1 MAKKMRIL
9 LAGAASLWLA
19 MPAQAEVNAQTV
31 VATVNGEAITLGQM
45 IVVREGLHEPFDQM
59 PPQELYDAILEQMI
73 RQVALAQVGEGE
85 RTARDDIA
93 LTLDR
98 RAYLAGAVLERSA
111 SAEVPEADLKAAYDK
126 EYTANEPKREYHAA
140 HILVETEDEA
150 KAVKA
155 ALDGGADFA
164 EQAKLKSTGSSGPN
178 DGDLGWFTL
187 DMMVEPFSE
196 AVGTLQPGQVSDPV
210 QTQFGWHVIKLYEA
224 RNATA
229 PSFDEVRDQLAAQ
242 IQSAT
247 MEAKITEVMEKAKV
261 DKGTETIDPAALG
274 NSDLLGK

>member
-1 MAKKMRIL
+1 MAKKMQFL
-9 LAGAASLWLA
+9 LAGAAALWLA
-19 MPAQAEVNAQTV
+19 MPAQAEVTRDTV
-31 VATVNGEAITLGQM
+31 VANVNGEAITLGQM
-45 IVVREGLHEPFDQM
+45 IAVREGLQEPFDQM
-59 PPQELYDAILEQMI
+59 PPQELYNAILEQMI
-73 RQVALAQVGEGE
+73 RQVALAQVGEAE
-85 RTARDDIA
+85 KTVRDDLA

-98 RAYLAGAVLERSA
+98 RAYLAGAVLERAA

-126 EYTANEPKREYHAA
+126 QFVASEPAREYHAA

-164 EQAKLKSTGSSGPN
+164 AEAKAKSTGSSGPN

-196 AVGTLQPGQVSDPV
+196 AVGKLQPGQISDPV
-210 QTQFGWHVIKLYEA
+210 QTQFGWHVIKLNEV

-229 PSFDEVRDQLAAQ
+229 PTFDEVKDQLAAQ
-242 IQSAT
+242 IQSAR
-247 MEAKITEVMEKAKV
+247 MEARITEVMEKAKV
-261 DKGTETIDPAALG
+261 DKSTETIDPAVLSQG
-274 NSDLLGK
+274 ELLNK